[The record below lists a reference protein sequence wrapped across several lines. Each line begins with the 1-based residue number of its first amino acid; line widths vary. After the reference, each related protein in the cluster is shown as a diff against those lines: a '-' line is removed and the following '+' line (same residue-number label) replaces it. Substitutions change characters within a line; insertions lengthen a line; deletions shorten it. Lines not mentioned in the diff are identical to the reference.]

1 MAIKYKSLP
10 LTIILSIL
18 YPGLGHYYLGAYLT
32 GLIWSFLAFLTQ
44 WFIYTCYCSPFKF
57 SEAGGWPYILVYI
70 GIILASSIRAYIT
83 AVQKN
88 QHLELLETT
97 KKEGKQK
104 EHGYD
109 LFKSR
114 WG

>member
-18 YPGLGHYYLGAYLT
+18 YPGLGHYYVGAYLT
-32 GLIWSFLAFLTQ
+32 GLIWAIVGFITQ
-44 WFIYTCYCSPFKF
+44 WFIYSCYCSPLKF
-57 SEAGGWPYILVYI
+57 SEAGGWPYVVVYA

-83 AVQKN
+83 AVQLN
-88 QHLELLETT
+88 QHLELLAKT
-97 KKEGKQK
+97 KKNEKQK

-109 LFKSR
+109 LLKR
-114 WG
+114 R